1 MSSVTQSTWVGTV
14 TGFFVTSLIQSSS
27 AVTVTLVSLVNAG
40 LLTIRESVGVLLG
53 TNVGTTITAWLIVLS
68 LGGFSLSDLALPLAG
83 LAVPLLLLDR
93 RVPKQIAD
101 IVFGFALLF
110 IGLDLLKDQMA
121 VLGAQELFAT
131 FLPNLGEGLGSNVLF
146 LLLGAGLTALIQ
158 SSSAAT
164 ALTLAALVSGVINL
178 EHALAMVLGEN
189 IGTTLTAN
197 LAAVV
202 GNRASKRVARIHF
215 LINALGS
222 VWMVGLIPLLADG
235 LSGVFAGVEDPEVRS
250 GYVMASFHT
259 TFNVLNGLLMS
270 LLSENLVSLSKK
282 LVWSNTSQEE
292 VALAEGTFTGRI
304 VDARLTLEE
313 VLGDFRR
320 SGGTLKRMVSGVEE
334 LLGLVDP
341 GERSDV
347 LNQMAKWGERTSEGA
362 QLVSSKLEAVA
373 QEELSPELSA
383 RLSALSAINPALE
396 RVGDALVN
404 MSWQLDAKGRQGV
417 YFLPKQRTSLIE
429 MLRLLKEAMTLMDRN
444 LRQNAADLDAVAE
457 VEGKINVL
465 TERLR
470 EKHLRDLDKGNTRR
484 PAACST
490 TTSSTTWRSAAT
502 GWLPWPRIWPPK
514 KAPESRNGQS
524 GRRRHVGGF
533 KSRSHSVHKNLTESA
548 WVPQRCHDGMANSN
562 VPSSA
567 GLDPVGVAT
576 GTR

>member
-1 MSSVTQSTWVGTV
+1 MIWIKWFLSVLGGLGVFLFGMRTLSDAIRRASATPFRQFLSSVTQSTWVGTV

-68 LGGFSLSDLALPLAG
+68 LGGLSLSDLALPLAG

-131 FLPNLGEGLGSNVLF
+131 LLPNLGEGLGSNVLF

-202 GNRASKRVARIHF
+202 GNRAGKRVARIHF
-215 LINALGS
+215 LINALGG
-222 VWMVGLIPLLADG
+222 VWMVGLIPLLAEG
-235 LSGVFAGVEDPEVRS
+235 LSGVFAGVDDPAVRS

-259 TFNVLNGLLMS
+259 TFNVFNGLLMS
-270 LLSENLVSLSKK
+270 LLSENLVSLSKR
-282 LVWSNTSQEE
+282 LVWSTSSQKE
-292 VALAEGTFTGRI
+292 VALSEGTFTGRI
-304 VDARLTLEE
+304 VDARLTMEE

-320 SGGTLKRMVSGVEE
+320 SGGTLKRMVIGVEE

-383 RLSALSAINPALE
+383 RLSSLSAINPALE

-429 MLRLLKEAMTLMDRN
+429 MLRLLKEALTLMDRN
-444 LRQNAADLDAVAE
+444 LRQNATDLDAVAE
-457 VEGKINVL
+457 VEGKINAL

-470 EKHLRDLDKGNTRR
+470 EKHLKDLDKGKY
-484 PAACST
+484 PA
-490 TTSSTTWRSAAT
+490 SSGVFYNDLVNDLEKCGDRVAS
-502 GWLPWPRIWPPK
+502 
-514 KAPESRNGQS
+514 
-524 GRRRHVGGF
+524 
-533 KSRSHSVHKNLTESA
+533 
-548 WVPQRCHDGMANSN
+548 
-562 VPSSA
+562 
-567 GLDPVGVAT
+567 VAT
-576 GTR
+576 HLASEENA

>member
-1 MSSVTQSTWVGTV
+1 MAPFLSSAAMIWIKWFLSVLGGLGVFLFGMRTLSDAIRRASATPFRQFLSSVTQSTWVGTV

-68 LGGFSLSDLALPLAG
+68 LGGLSLSDLALPLAG

-131 FLPNLGEGLGSNVLF
+131 LLPNLGEGLGSNVLF

-202 GNRASKRVARIHF
+202 GNRAGKRVARIHF
-215 LINALGS
+215 LINALGG
-222 VWMVGLIPLLADG
+222 VWMVGLIPLLAEG
-235 LSGVFAGVEDPEVRS
+235 LSGVFAGVDDPAVRS

-259 TFNVLNGLLMS
+259 TFNVFNGLLMS
-270 LLSENLVSLSKK
+270 LLSENLVSLSKR
-282 LVWSNTSQEE
+282 LVWSTSSQKE
-292 VALAEGTFTGRI
+292 VALSEGTFTGRI
-304 VDARLTLEE
+304 VDARLTMEE

-320 SGGTLKRMVSGVEE
+320 SGGTLKRMVTGVEE

-383 RLSALSAINPALE
+383 RLSSLSAINPALE

-429 MLRLLKEAMTLMDRN
+429 MLRLLKEALTLMDRN
-444 LRQNAADLDAVAE
+444 LRQNATDLDAVAE
-457 VEGKINVL
+457 VEGKINAL
-465 TERLR
+465 TDRLR
-470 EKHLRDLDKGNTRR
+470 EKHLKDLDKGKY
-484 PAACST
+484 PA
-490 TTSSTTWRSAAT
+490 SSGVFYNDLVNDLEKCGDRVAS
-502 GWLPWPRIWPPK
+502 
-514 KAPESRNGQS
+514 
-524 GRRRHVGGF
+524 
-533 KSRSHSVHKNLTESA
+533 
-548 WVPQRCHDGMANSN
+548 
-562 VPSSA
+562 
-567 GLDPVGVAT
+567 VAT
-576 GTR
+576 HLASEENA

>member
-1 MSSVTQSTWVGTV
+1 MIWIKWFLSVLGGLGVFLFGMRTLSDAIRRASATPFRQFLSSVTQSTWVGTV

-131 FLPNLGEGLGSNVLF
+131 LLPNLGEGLGSNVLF

-235 LSGVFAGVEDPEVRS
+235 LSGVFAGVDDPEVRS

-259 TFNVLNGLLMS
+259 TFNVFNGLLMS

-282 LVWSNTSQEE
+282 LVWSTSSQKE
-292 VALAEGTFTGRI
+292 VALSEGTFTGRI
-304 VDARLTLEE
+304 VDARLTMEE

-383 RLSALSAINPALE
+383 RLSALSAINPAME

-429 MLRLLKEAMTLMDRN
+429 MLRLLKEALTLMDRN
-444 LRQNAADLDAVAE
+444 LRQNAADLDAVAD
-457 VEGKINVL
+457 VEGKINAL

-470 EKHLRDLDKGNTRR
+470 EKHLRDLDKGKY
-484 PAACST
+484 PA
-490 TTSSTTWRSAAT
+490 SSGVFYNDLVNDLEKCGDRVAS
-502 GWLPWPRIWPPK
+502 
-514 KAPESRNGQS
+514 
-524 GRRRHVGGF
+524 
-533 KSRSHSVHKNLTESA
+533 
-548 WVPQRCHDGMANSN
+548 
-562 VPSSA
+562 
-567 GLDPVGVAT
+567 VAT
-576 GTR
+576 HLASEEDA

>member
-1 MSSVTQSTWVGTV
+1 MIWIKWFLSVLGGLGVFLFGMRTLSDAIRRASATPFRQFLSSITQSTWVGTV

-83 LAVPLLLLDR
+83 LAVPLLLIDR
-93 RVPKQIAD
+93 RVSRQIAD
-101 IVFGFALLF
+101 IVIGFALLF

-121 VLGAQELFAT
+121 VLGAKELFAT
-131 FLPNLGEGLGSNVLF
+131 LLPNLGEGLGSNVLF

-164 ALTLAALVSGVINL
+164 ALTLAALVSGVIDL

-235 LSGVFAGVEDPEVRS
+235 LSGGFAGVDDPEVRS

-259 TFNVLNGLLMS
+259 TFNVFNGLLMS

-282 LVWSNTSQEE
+282 LVWSSTSQEE
-292 VALAEGTFTGRI
+292 VALSEGTFTGRI
-304 VDARLTLEE
+304 GDARLTLEE

-320 SGGTLKRMVSGVEE
+320 SGGTLKRMVAGIEE

-383 RLSALSAINPALE
+383 RLSALSVINPALE

-429 MLRLLKEAMTLMDRN
+429 MLLLLREALTLMDRN
-444 LRQNAADLDAVAE
+444 LRQNAVEMEAVAG
-457 VEGKINVL
+457 VEGKINAL

-470 EKHLRDLDKGNTRR
+470 EKHLRDLDKGKY
-484 PAACST
+484 PA
-490 TTSSTTWRSAAT
+490 SS
-502 GWLPWPRIWPPK
+502 GVFYNDLVNELEKCGDRI
-514 KAPESRNGQS
+514 AS
-524 GRRRHVGGF
+524 
-533 KSRSHSVHKNLTESA
+533 
-548 WVPQRCHDGMANSN
+548 
-562 VPSSA
+562 
-567 GLDPVGVAT
+567 VAT
-576 GTR
+576 HLAAEEGA

>member
-1 MSSVTQSTWVGTV
+1 MAPFLSSAAMIWIKWFLSVLGGLGVFLFGMRTLSDAIRRASATPFRQFLSSVTQSTWVGTV

-259 TFNVLNGLLMS
+259 TFNVFNGLLMS

-429 MLRLLKEAMTLMDRN
+429 MLRLLKEALTLMDRN

-457 VEGKINVL
+457 VEGKINAL

-470 EKHLRDLDKGNTRR
+470 EKHLRDLDKGKY
-484 PAACST
+484 PA
-490 TTSSTTWRSAAT
+490 SSGVFYNDLVNDLEKCGDRVAS
-502 GWLPWPRIWPPK
+502 
-514 KAPESRNGQS
+514 
-524 GRRRHVGGF
+524 
-533 KSRSHSVHKNLTESA
+533 
-548 WVPQRCHDGMANSN
+548 
-562 VPSSA
+562 
-567 GLDPVGVAT
+567 VAT
-576 GTR
+576 HLASEEGA

>member
-1 MSSVTQSTWVGTV
+1 MIWIKWFLSVLGGLGVFLFGMRTLSDAIRRASATPFRQFLSSITQSTWVGTV

-110 IGLDLLKDQMA
+110 IGLDLLKDQMT

-259 TFNVLNGLLMS
+259 TFNVFNGLLMS

-282 LVWSNTSQEE
+282 LVWSTASQEE

-429 MLRLLKEAMTLMDRN
+429 MLRLLKEALTLMDRN
-444 LRQNAADLDAVAE
+444 LRQNAADLDAVAQ
-457 VEGKINVL
+457 VEGKINAL

-470 EKHLRDLDKGNTRR
+470 EKHLRDLDKGKY
-484 PAACST
+484 PA
-490 TTSSTTWRSAAT
+490 SSGVFYNDLVNDLEKCGDRVAS
-502 GWLPWPRIWPPK
+502 
-514 KAPESRNGQS
+514 
-524 GRRRHVGGF
+524 
-533 KSRSHSVHKNLTESA
+533 
-548 WVPQRCHDGMANSN
+548 
-562 VPSSA
+562 
-567 GLDPVGVAT
+567 VAT
-576 GTR
+576 HLASEEGA

>member
-1 MSSVTQSTWVGTV
+1 MAPFLSSAAMIWIKWFLSVLGGLGVFLFGMRTLSDAIRRASATPFRQFLSSVTQSTWVGTV

-131 FLPNLGEGLGSNVLF
+131 LLPNLGEGLGSNVLF

-235 LSGVFAGVEDPEVRS
+235 LSGVFAGVDDPEVRS

-259 TFNVLNGLLMS
+259 TFNVFNGLLMS

-304 VDARLTLEE
+304 VDARLTMEE

-383 RLSALSAINPALE
+383 RLSALSAINPAME

-429 MLRLLKEAMTLMDRN
+429 MLRLLKEALTLMDRN
-444 LRQNAADLDAVAE
+444 LRQNAADLDAVAD
-457 VEGKINVL
+457 VEGKINAL

-470 EKHLRDLDKGNTRR
+470 EKHLRDLDKGKY
-484 PAACST
+484 PA
-490 TTSSTTWRSAAT
+490 SSGVFYNDLVNELEKCGDRVAS
-502 GWLPWPRIWPPK
+502 
-514 KAPESRNGQS
+514 
-524 GRRRHVGGF
+524 
-533 KSRSHSVHKNLTESA
+533 
-548 WVPQRCHDGMANSN
+548 
-562 VPSSA
+562 
-567 GLDPVGVAT
+567 VAT
-576 GTR
+576 HLASEEDA

>member
-1 MSSVTQSTWVGTV
+1 MAPFLSSAAMIWIKWFLSVLGGLGVFLFGMRTLSDSIRRASATPFRQFLSSVTQSTWVGTV

-259 TFNVLNGLLMS
+259 TFNVFNGLLMS

-282 LVWSNTSQEE
+282 LVWSTASQEE

-429 MLRLLKEAMTLMDRN
+429 MLRLLKEALTLMDRN
-444 LRQNAADLDAVAE
+444 LRQNAADLDAVAQ
-457 VEGKINVL
+457 VEGKINAL

-470 EKHLRDLDKGNTRR
+470 EKHLRDLDKGKY
-484 PAACST
+484 PA
-490 TTSSTTWRSAAT
+490 SSGVFYNDLVNDLEKCGDRVAS
-502 GWLPWPRIWPPK
+502 
-514 KAPESRNGQS
+514 
-524 GRRRHVGGF
+524 
-533 KSRSHSVHKNLTESA
+533 
-548 WVPQRCHDGMANSN
+548 
-562 VPSSA
+562 
-567 GLDPVGVAT
+567 VAT
-576 GTR
+576 HLASEEGA

>member
-1 MSSVTQSTWVGTV
+1 MIWIKWFLSVLGGLGVFLFGMRTLSDAIRRASATPFRQFLSSVTQSTWVGTV

-83 LAVPLLLLDR
+83 LAVPLLLIDR
-93 RVPKQIAD
+93 RVSRQIAD
-101 IVFGFALLF
+101 IVIGFALLF

-121 VLGAQELFAT
+121 VLGAKELFAT
-131 FLPNLGEGLGSNVLF
+131 LLPNLGEGFGSNVLF

-164 ALTLAALVSGVINL
+164 ALTLAALVSGVIDL

-235 LSGVFAGVEDPEVRS
+235 LSGVFAGVDDPEVRS

-259 TFNVLNGLLMS
+259 TFNVFNGLLMS

-282 LVWSNTSQEE
+282 LVWSSTSQEE
-292 VALAEGTFTGRI
+292 VALSEGTFTGRI

-320 SGGTLKRMVSGVEE
+320 SGGTLKRMVAGIEE

-347 LNQMAKWGERTSEGA
+347 LNQMAKWGERTGEGA

-383 RLSALSAINPALE
+383 RLSALSVINPALE

-429 MLRLLKEAMTLMDRN
+429 MLLLLKEALTLMDRN
-444 LRQNAADLDAVAE
+444 LRQNAVDMEAVAG
-457 VEGKINVL
+457 VEGKINAL

-470 EKHLRDLDKGNTRR
+470 AKHLRDLDKGKY
-484 PAACST
+484 PA
-490 TTSSTTWRSAAT
+490 SS
-502 GWLPWPRIWPPK
+502 GVFYNDLVNELEKCGDRI
-514 KAPESRNGQS
+514 AS
-524 GRRRHVGGF
+524 
-533 KSRSHSVHKNLTESA
+533 
-548 WVPQRCHDGMANSN
+548 
-562 VPSSA
+562 
-567 GLDPVGVAT
+567 VAT
-576 GTR
+576 HLAAEEGA

>member
-1 MSSVTQSTWVGTV
+1 MIWIKWFLSVLGGLGVFLFGMRTLSDAIRRASATPFRQFLSSVTQSTWVGTV

-131 FLPNLGEGLGSNVLF
+131 LLPNLGEGLGSNVLF
-146 LLLGAGLTALIQ
+146 LMLGAGLTALIQ

-235 LSGVFAGVEDPEVRS
+235 LSGVFAGVDDPEVRS

-259 TFNVLNGLLMS
+259 TFNVFNGLLMS

-282 LVWSNTSQEE
+282 LVWSTSSQEE
-292 VALAEGTFTGRI
+292 VALSEGTFTGRI
-304 VDARLTLEE
+304 VDARLTMEE

-383 RLSALSAINPALE
+383 RLSALSAINPAME

-429 MLRLLKEAMTLMDRN
+429 MLRLLKEALTLMDRN
-444 LRQNAADLDAVAE
+444 LRQNAADLDAVAD
-457 VEGKINVL
+457 VEGKINAL

-470 EKHLRDLDKGNTRR
+470 EKHLRDLDKGKY
-484 PAACST
+484 PA
-490 TTSSTTWRSAAT
+490 SSGVFYNDLVNELEKCGDRVAS
-502 GWLPWPRIWPPK
+502 
-514 KAPESRNGQS
+514 
-524 GRRRHVGGF
+524 
-533 KSRSHSVHKNLTESA
+533 
-548 WVPQRCHDGMANSN
+548 
-562 VPSSA
+562 
-567 GLDPVGVAT
+567 VAT
-576 GTR
+576 HLASEEDA

>member
-1 MSSVTQSTWVGTV
+1 MAPFLSSAAMIWIKWFLSVLGGLGVFLFGMRTLSDAIRRASATPFRQFLSSVTQSTWVGTV

-259 TFNVLNGLLMS
+259 TFNVFNGLLMS

-282 LVWSNTSQEE
+282 LVWSTASQDE

-429 MLRLLKEAMTLMDRN
+429 MLRLLKEALTLMDRN
-444 LRQNAADLDAVAE
+444 LRQNAADLDAVAQ
-457 VEGKINVL
+457 VEGKINAL

-470 EKHLRDLDKGNTRR
+470 EKHLRDLDKGKY
-484 PAACST
+484 PA
-490 TTSSTTWRSAAT
+490 SSGVFYNDLVNDLEKCGDRVAS
-502 GWLPWPRIWPPK
+502 
-514 KAPESRNGQS
+514 
-524 GRRRHVGGF
+524 
-533 KSRSHSVHKNLTESA
+533 
-548 WVPQRCHDGMANSN
+548 
-562 VPSSA
+562 
-567 GLDPVGVAT
+567 VAT
-576 GTR
+576 HLASEGDA

>member
-1 MSSVTQSTWVGTV
+1 MIWIKWFLSVLGGLGVFLFGMRTLSDAIRRASATPFRQFLSSVTQSTWVGTV

-131 FLPNLGEGLGSNVLF
+131 FLPNLGKGLGSNVLF

-222 VWMVGLIPLLADG
+222 VWMVGLIPLVADG
-235 LSGVFAGVEDPEVRS
+235 LSGVFAGVDDPEVRS

-259 TFNVLNGLLMS
+259 TFNVFNGLLMS

-282 LVWSNTSQEE
+282 LVWSTTSQEE

-429 MLRLLKEAMTLMDRN
+429 MLRLLKEALTLMDRN

-457 VEGKINVL
+457 VEGKINAL

-470 EKHLRDLDKGNTRR
+470 EKHLRDLDKGKY
-484 PAACST
+484 PA
-490 TTSSTTWRSAAT
+490 SSGVFYNDLVNDLEKCGDRVAS
-502 GWLPWPRIWPPK
+502 
-514 KAPESRNGQS
+514 
-524 GRRRHVGGF
+524 
-533 KSRSHSVHKNLTESA
+533 
-548 WVPQRCHDGMANSN
+548 
-562 VPSSA
+562 
-567 GLDPVGVAT
+567 VAT
-576 GTR
+576 HLASEEGA

>member
-1 MSSVTQSTWVGTV
+1 MIWIKWFLSVLGGLGVFLFGMRTLSDAIRRASATPFRQFLSSVTQSTWVGTV

-146 LLLGAGLTALIQ
+146 LLLGAVLTALIQ

-259 TFNVLNGLLMS
+259 TFNVFNGLLMS

-429 MLRLLKEAMTLMDRN
+429 MLRLLKEALTLMDLN

-457 VEGKINVL
+457 VEGKINAL

-470 EKHLRDLDKGNTRR
+470 EKHLRDLDKGKY
-484 PAACST
+484 PA
-490 TTSSTTWRSAAT
+490 SSGVFYNDLVNDLEKCGDRVA
-502 GWLPWPRIWPPK
+502 
-514 KAPESRNGQS
+514 
-524 GRRRHVGGF
+524 
-533 KSRSHSVHKNLTESA
+533 SVAMHLASEEGA
-548 WVPQRCHDGMANSN
+548 
-562 VPSSA
+562 
-567 GLDPVGVAT
+567 
-576 GTR
+576 

>member
-1 MSSVTQSTWVGTV
+1 MIWIKWFLSVLGGLGVFLFGMRTLSDAIRRASATPFRQFLSSVTQSTWVGTV

-131 FLPNLGEGLGSNVLF
+131 LLPNLGEGLGSNVLF

-235 LSGVFAGVEDPEVRS
+235 LSGVFAGVDDPEVRS

-259 TFNVLNGLLMS
+259 TFNVFNGLLMS
-270 LLSENLVSLSKK
+270 LLGENLVSLSKK
-282 LVWSNTSQEE
+282 LVWSTSSQEE
-292 VALAEGTFTGRI
+292 VALSEGTFTGRI
-304 VDARLTLEE
+304 VDARLTMEE

-383 RLSALSAINPALE
+383 RLSALSAINPAME

-429 MLRLLKEAMTLMDRN
+429 MLRLLKEALTLMDRN

-457 VEGKINVL
+457 VEGKINAL

-470 EKHLRDLDKGNTRR
+470 EKHLRDLDKGKY
-484 PAACST
+484 PA
-490 TTSSTTWRSAAT
+490 SSGVFYNDLVNELEKCGDRVAS
-502 GWLPWPRIWPPK
+502 
-514 KAPESRNGQS
+514 
-524 GRRRHVGGF
+524 
-533 KSRSHSVHKNLTESA
+533 
-548 WVPQRCHDGMANSN
+548 
-562 VPSSA
+562 
-567 GLDPVGVAT
+567 VAT
-576 GTR
+576 HLASEGDA

>member
-1 MSSVTQSTWVGTV
+1 MFLFGMRTLSDAIRRASATPFRQFLSSVTQSTWVGTV

-83 LAVPLLLLDR
+83 LTVPLLLLDR
-93 RVPKQIAD
+93 RIPKRIAD

-131 FLPNLGEGLGSNVLF
+131 LLPDLGEGLGSNVLF
-146 LLLGAGLTALIQ
+146 LLLGMGLTALIQ

-164 ALTLAALVSGVINL
+164 ALTLAALLSGVINL

-222 VWMVGLIPLLADG
+222 VWMVGLIPLMADG
-235 LSGVFAGVEDPEVRS
+235 LSGVFAGVEDAEVRN

-259 TFNVLNGLLMS
+259 TFNLFNGLLMS
-270 LLSENLVSLSKK
+270 LFSENLVSLSRK
-282 LVWSNTSQEE
+282 LVWSSTSQDE
-292 VALAEGTFTGRI
+292 VALTEGTFTGRI
-304 VDARLTLEE
+304 VDVRLTLEE

-320 SGGTLKRMVSGVEE
+320 SGGTLKRMVAGVEE

-429 MLRLLKEAMTLMDRN
+429 MLRLLKEALTLMDRN
-444 LRQNAADLDAVAE
+444 LRKNAADLQAVAE
-457 VEGKINVL
+457 VEGKINAL
-465 TERLR
+465 TDRLR
-470 EKHLRDLDKGNTRR
+470 EKHLRDLDKGKY
-484 PAACST
+484 PA
-490 TTSSTTWRSAAT
+490 SSGVFYNDLVNDLEKCGDRVAS
-502 GWLPWPRIWPPK
+502 
-514 KAPESRNGQS
+514 
-524 GRRRHVGGF
+524 
-533 KSRSHSVHKNLTESA
+533 
-548 WVPQRCHDGMANSN
+548 
-562 VPSSA
+562 
-567 GLDPVGVAT
+567 VAT
-576 GTR
+576 HLDSDGDA

>member
-1 MSSVTQSTWVGTV
+1 MAPFLSSAAMIWIKWFLSVLGGLGVFLFGMRTLSDAIRRASATPFRQFLSSVTQSTWVGTV

-131 FLPNLGEGLGSNVLF
+131 LLPNLGDGLGSNVLF

-235 LSGVFAGVEDPEVRS
+235 LSGVFAGVDDPEVRS

-259 TFNVLNGLLMS
+259 TFNVFNGLLMS

-282 LVWSNTSQEE
+282 LVWSTSSQEE
-292 VALAEGTFTGRI
+292 VALSEGTFTGRI
-304 VDARLTLEE
+304 VDARLTMEE

-383 RLSALSAINPALE
+383 RLSALSAINPAME

-429 MLRLLKEAMTLMDRN
+429 MLRLLKEALTLMDRN
-444 LRQNAADLDAVAE
+444 LRQNAADLDAVAD
-457 VEGKINVL
+457 VEGKINAL

-470 EKHLRDLDKGNTRR
+470 EKHLRDLDKGKY
-484 PAACST
+484 PA
-490 TTSSTTWRSAAT
+490 SSGVFYNDLVNELEKCGDRVAS
-502 GWLPWPRIWPPK
+502 
-514 KAPESRNGQS
+514 
-524 GRRRHVGGF
+524 
-533 KSRSHSVHKNLTESA
+533 
-548 WVPQRCHDGMANSN
+548 
-562 VPSSA
+562 
-567 GLDPVGVAT
+567 VAT
-576 GTR
+576 HLASEEDA

>member
-1 MSSVTQSTWVGTV
+1 MFLFGMRTLSDAIRRASATPFRQFLSSVTQSTWVGTV

-83 LAVPLLLLDR
+83 LTVPLLLLDR
-93 RVPKQIAD
+93 RIPKRIAD

-131 FLPNLGEGLGSNVLF
+131 LLPDLGEGLGSNVLF
-146 LLLGAGLTALIQ
+146 LLLGMGLTALIQ

-164 ALTLAALVSGVINL
+164 ALTLAALLSGVINL

-222 VWMVGLIPLLADG
+222 VWMVGLIPLMADG
-235 LSGVFAGVEDPEVRS
+235 LSGVFAGVEDAEVRN

-259 TFNVLNGLLMS
+259 TFNLFNGLLMS
-270 LLSENLVSLSKK
+270 LFSENLVSLSRK
-282 LVWSNTSQEE
+282 LVWSSTSQED
-292 VALAEGTFTGRI
+292 VTLTEGTFTGRI
-304 VDARLTLEE
+304 VDVRLTLEE

-320 SGGTLKRMVSGVEE
+320 SGGTLKRMVAGVEE

-429 MLRLLKEAMTLMDRN
+429 MLRLLKEALTLMDRN
-444 LRQNAADLDAVAE
+444 LRKNAADLQAVAE
-457 VEGKINVL
+457 VEGKINAL
-465 TERLR
+465 TDRLR
-470 EKHLRDLDKGNTRR
+470 EKHLRDLDKGKY
-484 PAACST
+484 PA
-490 TTSSTTWRSAAT
+490 SSGVFYNDLVNDLEKCGDRVAS
-502 GWLPWPRIWPPK
+502 
-514 KAPESRNGQS
+514 
-524 GRRRHVGGF
+524 
-533 KSRSHSVHKNLTESA
+533 
-548 WVPQRCHDGMANSN
+548 
-562 VPSSA
+562 
-567 GLDPVGVAT
+567 VAT
-576 GTR
+576 HLDSDGDA

>member
-1 MSSVTQSTWVGTV
+1 VAPFLSSAAMIWIKWFLSVLGGLGVFLFGMRTLSDAIRRASATPFRQFLSSVTQSTWVGTV

-93 RVPKQIAD
+93 RIPKQIAD

-131 FLPNLGEGLGSNVLF
+131 LLPNLGEGLGSNVLF

-235 LSGVFAGVEDPEVRS
+235 LSGVFAGVDDPEVRS

-259 TFNVLNGLLMS
+259 TFNVFNGLLMS

-282 LVWSNTSQEE
+282 LVWSTSSQQE
-292 VALAEGTFTGRI
+292 VALSEGTFTGRI
-304 VDARLTLEE
+304 VDARLTMEE

-383 RLSALSAINPALE
+383 RLSALSAINPAME

-429 MLRLLKEAMTLMDRN
+429 MLRLLKEALTLMDRN
-444 LRQNAADLDAVAE
+444 LRQNAADLDAVAD
-457 VEGKINVL
+457 VEGKINAL

-470 EKHLRDLDKGNTRR
+470 EKHLRDLDKGKY
-484 PAACST
+484 PA
-490 TTSSTTWRSAAT
+490 SSGVFYNDLVNELEKCGDRVAS
-502 GWLPWPRIWPPK
+502 
-514 KAPESRNGQS
+514 
-524 GRRRHVGGF
+524 
-533 KSRSHSVHKNLTESA
+533 
-548 WVPQRCHDGMANSN
+548 
-562 VPSSA
+562 
-567 GLDPVGVAT
+567 VAT
-576 GTR
+576 HLASEGDA

>member
-1 MSSVTQSTWVGTV
+1 MFLFGMRTLSDAIRRASATPFRQFLSSVTQSTWVGTV

-83 LAVPLLLLDR
+83 LTVPLLLLDR
-93 RVPKQIAD
+93 RIPKRIAD

-131 FLPNLGEGLGSNVLF
+131 LLPDLGEGLGSNVLF
-146 LLLGAGLTALIQ
+146 LLLGMGLTALIQ

-164 ALTLAALVSGVINL
+164 ALTLAALLSGVINL

-222 VWMVGLIPLLADG
+222 VWMVGLIPLMADG
-235 LSGVFAGVEDPEVRS
+235 LSGAFAGVEDAEVRS

-259 TFNVLNGLLMS
+259 TFNLFNGLLMS
-270 LLSENLVSLSKK
+270 LFSENLVSLSRK
-282 LVWSNTSQEE
+282 LVWSSTSQDE
-292 VALAEGTFTGRI
+292 VALTEGTFTGRI
-304 VDARLTLEE
+304 VDVRLTLEE

-320 SGGTLKRMVSGVEE
+320 SGGTLKRMVAGVEE

-362 QLVSSKLEAVA
+362 HLVSSKLEAVA

-429 MLRLLKEAMTLMDRN
+429 MLRLLKEALTLMDRN
-444 LRQNAADLDAVAE
+444 LRKNAADLQAVAE
-457 VEGKINVL
+457 VEGKINAL
-465 TERLR
+465 TDRLR
-470 EKHLRDLDKGNTRR
+470 EKHLRDLDKGKY
-484 PAACST
+484 PA
-490 TTSSTTWRSAAT
+490 SSGVFYNDLVNDLEKCGDRVAS
-502 GWLPWPRIWPPK
+502 
-514 KAPESRNGQS
+514 
-524 GRRRHVGGF
+524 
-533 KSRSHSVHKNLTESA
+533 
-548 WVPQRCHDGMANSN
+548 
-562 VPSSA
+562 
-567 GLDPVGVAT
+567 VAT
-576 GTR
+576 HLDSDGDA

>member
-1 MSSVTQSTWVGTV
+1 MIWIKWFLSVLGGLGVFLFGMRTLSDAIRRASATPFRQFLSSVTQSTWVGTV

-68 LGGFSLSDLALPLAG
+68 LGGLSLSDLALPLAG

-121 VLGAQELFAT
+121 VLGAKELFAT
-131 FLPNLGEGLGSNVLF
+131 LLPNLGEGLGSNVLF

-202 GNRASKRVARIHF
+202 GNRAGKRVARIHF

-235 LSGVFAGVEDPEVRS
+235 LSGVFAGVDDPEVRS

-259 TFNVLNGLLMS
+259 TFNVFNGLLMS

-282 LVWSNTSQEE
+282 LVWSSTSQEE
-292 VALAEGTFTGRI
+292 VALSEGTFTGRI
-304 VDARLTLEE
+304 LDARLTMEE

-320 SGGTLKRMVSGVEE
+320 SGGTLKRMVLGVEE

-383 RLSALSAINPALE
+383 RLSSLSAINPALE

-429 MLRLLKEAMTLMDRN
+429 MLRLLKEALTLMDRN

-457 VEGKINVL
+457 VEGKINAL

-470 EKHLRDLDKGNTRR
+470 EKHLKDLDKGKY
-484 PAACST
+484 PA
-490 TTSSTTWRSAAT
+490 SSGVFYNDLVNDLEKCGDRVAS
-502 GWLPWPRIWPPK
+502 
-514 KAPESRNGQS
+514 
-524 GRRRHVGGF
+524 
-533 KSRSHSVHKNLTESA
+533 
-548 WVPQRCHDGMANSN
+548 
-562 VPSSA
+562 
-567 GLDPVGVAT
+567 VAT
-576 GTR
+576 HLASEENA

>member
-1 MSSVTQSTWVGTV
+1 MIWIKWFLSVLGGLGVFLFGMRTLSDAIRRASATPFRQFLSSITQSTWVGTV

-83 LAVPLLLLDR
+83 LAVPLLLIDR
-93 RVPKQIAD
+93 RVSRQIAD
-101 IVFGFALLF
+101 IVIGFALLF

-121 VLGAQELFAT
+121 VLGAKELFAT
-131 FLPNLGEGLGSNVLF
+131 LLPNLGEGLGSNVLF

-164 ALTLAALVSGVINL
+164 ALTLAALVSGVIDL

-235 LSGVFAGVEDPEVRS
+235 LSGVFAGVDDPEVRS

-259 TFNVLNGLLMS
+259 TFNVFNGLLMS
-270 LLSENLVSLSKK
+270 LLRENLVSLSKK
-282 LVWSNTSQEE
+282 LVWSSTSQGE
-292 VALAEGTFTGRI
+292 VALSEGTFTGRI

-320 SGGTLKRMVSGVEE
+320 SGGTLKRMVAGIEE

-347 LNQMAKWGERTSEGA
+347 LNQMAKWGERNGEGA

-383 RLSALSAINPALE
+383 RLSALSVINPALE

-429 MLRLLKEAMTLMDRN
+429 MLLLLKEALTLMDRN
-444 LRQNAADLDAVAE
+444 LRQNAVDMEAVAG
-457 VEGKINVL
+457 VEGKINAL
-465 TERLR
+465 TGRLR
-470 EKHLRDLDKGNTRR
+470 AKHLRDLDKGKY
-484 PAACST
+484 PA
-490 TTSSTTWRSAAT
+490 SS
-502 GWLPWPRIWPPK
+502 GVFYNDLVNELEKCGDRI
-514 KAPESRNGQS
+514 AS
-524 GRRRHVGGF
+524 
-533 KSRSHSVHKNLTESA
+533 
-548 WVPQRCHDGMANSN
+548 
-562 VPSSA
+562 
-567 GLDPVGVAT
+567 VAT
-576 GTR
+576 HLAAEEGA

>member
-1 MSSVTQSTWVGTV
+1 MAPFLSPAAMIWIKWFLSVLGGLGVFLFGMRTLSDAIRRASATPFRQFLSSVTQSTWVGTV

-131 FLPNLGEGLGSNVLF
+131 LLPNLGEGLGSNVLF

-235 LSGVFAGVEDPEVRS
+235 LSGVFAGVDDPEVRS

-259 TFNVLNGLLMS
+259 TFNVFNGLLMS

-304 VDARLTLEE
+304 VDARLTMEE

-383 RLSALSAINPALE
+383 RLSALSAINPAME

-429 MLRLLKEAMTLMDRN
+429 MLRLLKEALTLMDRN
-444 LRQNAADLDAVAE
+444 LRQNAADLDAVAD
-457 VEGKINVL
+457 VEDKINAL

-470 EKHLRDLDKGNTRR
+470 EKHLRDLDKGKY
-484 PAACST
+484 PA
-490 TTSSTTWRSAAT
+490 SSGVFYNDLVNELEKCGDRVAS
-502 GWLPWPRIWPPK
+502 
-514 KAPESRNGQS
+514 
-524 GRRRHVGGF
+524 
-533 KSRSHSVHKNLTESA
+533 
-548 WVPQRCHDGMANSN
+548 
-562 VPSSA
+562 
-567 GLDPVGVAT
+567 VAT
-576 GTR
+576 HLASEEDA

>member
-1 MSSVTQSTWVGTV
+1 MAPFLSSAAMIWIKWFLSVLGGLRVFLFGMRTLSDAIRRASATPFRQFLSSVTQSTWVGTV

-259 TFNVLNGLLMS
+259 TFNVFNGLLMS

-429 MLRLLKEAMTLMDRN
+429 MLRLLKEALTLMDRN
-444 LRQNAADLDAVAE
+444 LRQNAAELDAVAE
-457 VEGKINVL
+457 VEGKINAL

-470 EKHLRDLDKGNTRR
+470 EKHLRDLDKGKY
-484 PAACST
+484 PA
-490 TTSSTTWRSAAT
+490 SSGVFYNDLVNDLEKCGDRVAS
-502 GWLPWPRIWPPK
+502 
-514 KAPESRNGQS
+514 
-524 GRRRHVGGF
+524 
-533 KSRSHSVHKNLTESA
+533 
-548 WVPQRCHDGMANSN
+548 
-562 VPSSA
+562 
-567 GLDPVGVAT
+567 VAT
-576 GTR
+576 HLASEEGA

>member
-1 MSSVTQSTWVGTV
+1 MIWIKWFLSVLGGLGVFLFGMRTLSDAIRRASATPFRQFLSSVTQSTWVGTV

-146 LLLGAGLTALIQ
+146 LLLGAVLTALIQ

-215 LINALGS
+215 LINALGG

-259 TFNVLNGLLMS
+259 TFNVFNGLLMS

-429 MLRLLKEAMTLMDRN
+429 MLRLLKEALTLMDLN

-457 VEGKINVL
+457 VEGKINAL

-470 EKHLRDLDKGNTRR
+470 EKHLRDLDKGKY
-484 PAACST
+484 PA
-490 TTSSTTWRSAAT
+490 SSGVFYNDLVNDLEKCGDRVAS
-502 GWLPWPRIWPPK
+502 
-514 KAPESRNGQS
+514 
-524 GRRRHVGGF
+524 
-533 KSRSHSVHKNLTESA
+533 
-548 WVPQRCHDGMANSN
+548 
-562 VPSSA
+562 
-567 GLDPVGVAT
+567 VAT
-576 GTR
+576 HLASEEGA

>member
-1 MSSVTQSTWVGTV
+1 MIWIKWFLSVLGGLGVFLFGMRTLSDAIRRASATPFRQFLSSVTQSTWVGTV

-27 AVTVTLVSLVNAG
+27 AVTVALVSLVNAG

-131 FLPNLGEGLGSNVLF
+131 LLPNLGEGLGSNVLF
-146 LLLGAGLTALIQ
+146 LLLGVGLTALIQ

-235 LSGVFAGVEDPEVRS
+235 LSGVFAGVDDPEVRS

-259 TFNVLNGLLMS
+259 TFNVFNGLLMS

-282 LVWSNTSQEE
+282 LVWSTSSQEE
-292 VALAEGTFTGRI
+292 GALSEGTFTGRI
-304 VDARLTLEE
+304 VDARLTMEE

-383 RLSALSAINPALE
+383 RLSALSAINPAME

-429 MLRLLKEAMTLMDRN
+429 MLRLLKEALTLMDRN
-444 LRQNAADLDAVAE
+444 LRQNAADLDAVAD
-457 VEGKINVL
+457 VEGKINAL

-470 EKHLRDLDKGNTRR
+470 EKHLRDLDKGKY
-484 PAACST
+484 PA
-490 TTSSTTWRSAAT
+490 SSGVFYNDLVNELEKCGDRVAS
-502 GWLPWPRIWPPK
+502 
-514 KAPESRNGQS
+514 
-524 GRRRHVGGF
+524 
-533 KSRSHSVHKNLTESA
+533 
-548 WVPQRCHDGMANSN
+548 
-562 VPSSA
+562 
-567 GLDPVGVAT
+567 VAT
-576 GTR
+576 HLASEEDA